1 MSYVFNPLSDEE
13 IDALSLVEPGE
24 YPFAIVKSTRKTSQA
39 GNPMAELVIE
49 YWDSAGVSHTLFD
62 YLVFSSVPLNI
73 RKIKHFCDAVG
84 LQEEY
89 KRGDLPEELEGLGA
103 AFKIGISEETPK
115 KGGGFYP
122 KKNIVLDYLKKTEI
136 KYIHPSSEI
145 VFDDSIPF

>member
-13 IDALSLVEPGE
+13 IDALSLVDAGE
-24 YPFAIVKSTRKTSQA
+24 YPFTVIKSTRKISQA

-49 YWDSAGVSHTLFD
+49 YWDSAGISHTLFD

-89 KRGDLPEELEGLGA
+89 KRGDLPEELERLGGV
-103 AFKIGISEETPK
+103 FKIGISAETPK

-122 KKNIVLDYLKKTEI
+122 KKNIVIDYLKKTETRNTN
-136 KYIHPSSEI
+136 SSSDMP
-145 VFDDSIPF
+145 FDDEIAF

>member
-1 MSYVFNPLSDEE
+1 MSYTFNPLSDEE

-24 YPFAIVKSTRKTSQA
+24 YPFTIVKSTRRTSQA

-49 YWDSAGVSHTLFD
+49 YWDSSGVSHTLFD

-73 RKIKHFCDAVG
+73 RKVKHFCDAVG
-84 LQEEY
+84 LQEQY
-89 KRGDLPEELEGLGA
+89 KTGSLPEELEGLGG

-136 KYIHPSSEI
+136 KNINPSSEI